1 MLTFDDL
8 YAFRLHYQDISFDE
22 YYIIKKLKEQLYN
35 SGMENEEEINNHI
48 YDFYQKFG
56 FSMSINEIKS
66 VRFNLGRNNSFSN
79 NTTQSLFSYFTNLL
93 STPIYDNNNDTEV
106 TDNNIVN
113 NYNSEPEYTTQ
124 PTNDFNQNDS
134 NQNDSI
140 HNDNHNNFNFSYQTF
155 TFPLN
160 PPNENIDINEFINN
174 FNNIL
179 NTVLGQAPP
188 SQEDIQV
195 TMDHEDI
202 DNLPVKTYSDSDNI
216 NCSICLCDMEEGDK
230 YFDIKCKH
238 IFHKDCMFKWLEE
251 FNYICP
257 ICRTELGKS
266 HAHIDSSEEDEI
278 NVE

>member
-66 VRFNLGRNNSFSN
+66 VRFNNLSN
-79 NTTQSLFSYFTNLL
+79 TTTQSLFSYFTNIL
-93 STPIYDNNNDTEV
+93 STPLYDNNNDTEV
-106 TDNNIVN
+106 TDINDNVN
-113 NYNSEPEYTTQ
+113 NSDAEYTTQ
-124 PTNDFNQNDS
+124 PTNDDNNNDFNQN
-134 NQNDSI
+134 
-140 HNDNHNNFNFSYQTF
+140 NFNISYQTF

-179 NTVLGQAPP
+179 NSVLEQAPSP
-188 SQEDIQV
+188 QEDIQV

-202 DNLPVKTYSDSDNI
+202 DNLPVKRYSESNNI
-216 NCSICLCDMEEGDK
+216 NCSICLCDMEEGEE

-238 IFHKDCMFKWLEE
+238 IFHKDCMFKWLEK

-266 HAHIDSSEEDEI
+266 HAHIDSSEENNI